1 MSVSI
6 NEATGEVTVELGGN
20 VFRLFCSMARQGELE
35 RALGVDGLPGV
46 NEKLSK
52 QSADVV
58 LIALKTLC
66 VSGNE
71 ALLDDLSFGRNIA
84 PAIRALLATI
94 FAALPEERGR
104 GNARAAAVVKNGQ
117 HRGRD
122 TGKSLSAS

>member
-1 MSVSI
+1 
-6 NEATGEVTVELGGN
+6 
-20 VFRLFCSMARQGELE
+20 MAF
-35 RALGVDGLPGV
+35 DGLPGV

-71 ALLDDLSFGRNIA
+71 AELDDLSFGRNIA

-104 GNARAAAVVKNGQ
+104 GNVRAATVRNGQ

-122 TGKSLSAS
+122 TAKSLTAS